1 MYYLHKLQLN
11 ITSDFLLEIIKNGD
25 VTLLK
30 MIDHDMIE
38 EHGMNIGCSL
48 HLPTF
53 EVMEFAVNEDDN
65 IDMFRH
71 LHETFYYHVGIRTIH
86 KMLYLLGIG
95 KGVPKITKYVLFES
109 SNTVQ
114 AGGREGKLHSLFN
127 TFKSNGIYSWNENVL
142 EILLQD
148 SDINEWFHGQN
159 LEAYPLLKHAMLQ
172 YDKSS

>member
-11 ITSDFLLEIIKNGD
+11 ITSDFLLEIIRSGD

-30 MIDHDMIE
+30 KIDHDILQ
-38 EHGMNIGCSL
+38 EHGMNIRCVIYC
-48 HLPTF
+48 PTF
-53 EVMEFAVNEDDN
+53 EVLEFAVNEDDN

-71 LHETFYYHVGIRTIH
+71 LHEILYYYIGVRTIC
-86 KMLYLLGIG
+86 KILYLLGIG

-109 SNTVQ
+109 CNTVQ
-114 AGGREGKLHSLFN
+114 LGRREGMLHSLFN
-127 TFKSNGIYSWNENVL
+127 TFKSGGIYTWNDNVL

-148 SDINEWFHGQN
+148 SDIKEWFNRQN
-159 LEAYPLLKHAMLQ
+159 LEAYPLLQHAMLQ